1 MGGANGLEF
10 AYSWRFKDDFSRTW
24 IDNRKKDY
32 GDWNLRL
39 GRAGG
44 EAAVEIHGQALI
56 EDDGDVTGTG
66 LHFARGPDRDAG
78 NLGSA
83 ELLKFRYGAIV
94 EGKFLEPRAALFQ
107 FGGQFVA

>member
-44 EAAVEIHGQALI
+44 EAAGEILGQALI

-66 LHFARGPDRDAG
+66 LHCARGPHRDAG
-78 NLGSA
+78 YPRSA
-83 ELLKFRYGAIV
+83 DLLKFRSAAIV
-94 EGKFLEPRAALFQ
+94 EGQFLDPRAPLFNC
-107 FGGQFVA
+107 